1 MYGILIGF
9 TCKTWHCLYKI
20 QCIGINKGTEQQTL
34 TLTQTHDRRKGNRVR
49 ERESFFLCRFWC
61 QERACA
67 AAYQKI
73 CERPWAA
80 NSSAVLASQFSN
92 HFLFMLL
99 LLCVCVCSLPLIA
112 NAWEMESALEH
123 KTPTVVET
131 VELHK
136 YFYFYFYF
144 YDAARSD
151 NNKKKTNQKIAT
163 ITTKTRNSKKRKKE
177 RSEQ

>member
-20 QCIGINKGTEQQTL
+20 QCIGINKGTEQQTQQRL
-34 TLTQTHDRRKGNRVR
+34 QKGEEGRA
-49 ERESFFLCRFWC
+49 RESFFLCRFWC

-67 AAYQKI
+67 AAYRKSVSGLGRQI
-73 CERPWAA
+73 LLLLCLPA
-80 NSSAVLASQFSN
+80 NFQIIFCSFCCSF
-92 HFLFMLL
+92 L

-112 NAWEMESALEH
+112 NAGEMESALEH

-151 NNKKKTNQKIAT
+151 N
-163 ITTKTRNSKKRKKE
+163 KKRATRK
-177 RSEQ
+177 